1 MTDPQAPDRR
11 SREPDRRSREKEPL
25 KDFEARLNAARGR
38 DEQGQGQ
45 PLVDPTA
52 SRAAMGY
59 AFRIG
64 IELAVGLVIG
74 GGLGWLLD
82 QWFGT
87 TPLMLILFFF
97 LGAGAGIRNVFRT
110 AQEINRAQEAGRD
123 LPGEQGAGEQGA
135 KKAGTKDE

>member
-1 MTDPQAPDRR
+1 MTDPQSPDRR
-11 SREPDRRSREKEPL
+11 PRQTEPL

-38 DEQGQGQ
+38 DQPARAQ
-45 PLVDPTA
+45 PLGDPTA

-59 AFRIG
+59 AFRVG
-64 IELAVGLVIG
+64 IELVAGLVIG

-123 LPGEQGAGEQGA
+123 QEAG
-135 KKAGTKDE
+135 KAGTKDE